1 MYRSVRI
8 LLCSL
13 IFGLCVTGC
22 MLIANRQET
31 LGESKAGQEVSRE
44 QTEAAQEIPRESK
57 VSQGT
62 SLEQAGET
70 SQEASRNQSGP
81 GQHVESSQEKE
92 KGTQV
97 AWWSL
102 IYERPNPEQLPVRIH
117 FRWAKGLES
126 AVENR
131 YNMVIE

>member
-1 MYRSVRI
+1 MYRSVRM

-31 LGESKAGQEVSRE
+31 PREVETGQEASWEQAQPDQGISREVEARQQTSWKQAEPGQETSRE
-44 QTEAAQEIPRESK
+44 QAESGRE
-57 VSQGT
+57 
-62 SLEQAGET
+62 E
-70 SQEASRNQSGP
+70 
-81 GQHVESSQEKE
+81 E

-102 IYERPNPEQLPVRIH
+102 IYERPNPERLPVRIH

-126 AVENR
+126 AMENR
-131 YNMVIE
+131 YNDVGAIPF